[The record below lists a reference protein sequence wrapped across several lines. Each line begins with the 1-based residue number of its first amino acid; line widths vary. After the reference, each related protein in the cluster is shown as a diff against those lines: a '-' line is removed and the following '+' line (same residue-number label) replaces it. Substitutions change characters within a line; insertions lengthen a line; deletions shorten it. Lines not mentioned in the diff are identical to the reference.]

1 MIHVSQD
8 SLRPNERAGTK
19 KYCKKNLSYIDPFD
33 NCASSIFQTF
43 RRAWVSNVSAKL
55 TILKLTAE
63 AVLHH
68 KQAILPRS
76 VTQRR
81 SNFFVTFHLSKCYVC
96 TVQWQQF
103 FFQMHFAAW
112 AINKE
117 ISLRSISRF
126 FFGLEPRYS
135 IVVVYTVF
143 EKF

>member
-1 MIHVSQD
+1 MRI
-8 SLRPNERAGTK
+8 K
-19 KYCKKNLSYIDPFD
+19 KAPPIFGRSVCPSYYCTTVLT
-33 NCASSIFQTF
+33 SSTFQTF
-43 RRAWVSNVSAKL
+43 RLARVIKVSAKL

-81 SNFFVTFHLSKCYVC
+81 SKIFVTFHLSKCYVWIE
-96 TVQWQQF
+96 WQQI
-103 FFQMHFAAW
+103 FFQMHFGAW

-135 IVVVYTVF
+135 IVVEYTLCLKSF
-143 EKF
+143 HALFT